1 MFVKSGTSSLF
12 SSRVGCSPRVQRQL
26 DLVQLYLL
34 DVFSRSCLMQIYLL
48 IAGLVLLIALGFNYR
63 SSPTVTMP
71 ENALP
76 EEVAAALLALN
87 GFELQSLK
95 TIQSLWAGYGQI
107 CRVVATPNSSLNSS
121 AESSRTTSTSN
132 STIST
137 PQSTSQEPQTFILK
151 LVTPPPTR
159 SGDEGH
165 TRKILSYQVEQ
176 YFYSHLAPQ
185 IPASLTVA
193 KCLGSIKKHNK
204 DGSSVTATLLSD
216 LRVQYP
222 VAGEKRN
229 VLTATQVHAAI
240 DWLSGFHGF
249 WWPRAKD
256 FERSSL
262 VLPPLEEVQLDGQD
276 ATDKTIWLNGG
287 YTYLAT
293 RLTEYNRLSND
304 PHDEWN
310 APITAPID
318 GESVSIAQAVAA
330 YLAPR
335 LSEWS
340 PTEEFQTLIHGDV
353 KSENLFTSTSGSEV
367 AFYDFQYT
375 GLGLGVCDLA
385 KLFTCSVPLSM
396 LVADDHIPREL
407 KMQRGEKE
415 LLRRYLTR
423 LKDTSGKEYDW
434 EIFVRHWEIALVDW
448 LRFQASW
455 GFWGNTEWLEARVR
469 SILSDVDWRRE
480 LTRGSDK
487 A

>member
-1 MFVKSGTSSLF
+1 
-12 SSRVGCSPRVQRQL
+12 
-26 DLVQLYLL
+26 
-34 DVFSRSCLMQIYLL
+34 MQIYLHVL
-48 IAGLVLLIALGFNYR
+48 IAGLVLLVALGFNFR

-71 ENALP
+71 EDALP

-87 GFELQSLK
+87 GLELQSLK

-121 AESSRTTSTSN
+121 AESSRTTSTNN

-151 LVTPPPTR
+151 LVTPPPTP

-185 IPASLTVA
+185 MPASLPVA
-193 KCLGSIKKHNK
+193 KCLGSIKRHNK

-262 VLPPLEEVQLDGQD
+262 VLPPLEEVQRDGQD
-276 ATDKTIWLNGG
+276 ATDKTVWLNGG

-310 APITAPID
+310 GPITAPID
-318 GESVSIAQAVAA
+318 REGVSIAQAVAA

-340 PTEEFQTLIHGDV
+340 PTEDYQTLLHGDV

-396 LVADDHIPREL
+396 LVVDDHIPQEL

-415 LLRRYLTR
+415 VLRRYWKR
-423 LKDTSGKEYDW
+423 LKETAGREYDW
-434 EIFVRHWEIALVDW
+434 AIFVQHWEVALVDW

-469 SILSDVDWRRE
+469 SILNDEDWRMK
-480 LTRGSDK
+480 LILSGDK
-487 A
+487 ARFSGPG